1 LVSDMAWRLE
11 IVTCTSAAEFAAMTA
26 AGLTE
31 QLDASCCIAGV
42 GHNALYCLGAPLLL
56 TSSCRAA
63 AMDGRS
69 KSGQSRD

>member
-1 LVSDMAWRLE
+1 MGHGLE
-11 IVTCTSAAEFAAMTA
+11 IVTCTSAAEFATMTA

-42 GHNALYCLGAPLLL
+42 GDNALYCLGAPLLP
-56 TSSCRAA
+56 TRSFRAA
-63 AMDGRS
+63 AMNGRS